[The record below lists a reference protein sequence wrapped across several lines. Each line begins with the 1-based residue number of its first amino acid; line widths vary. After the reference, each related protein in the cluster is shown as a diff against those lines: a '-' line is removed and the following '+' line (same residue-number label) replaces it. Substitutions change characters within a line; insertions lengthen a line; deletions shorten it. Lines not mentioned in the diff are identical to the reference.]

1 MEYIEPFKDFNDISH
16 LTEEVI
22 GEILQS
28 IKDNHDK
35 IVALLKEL
43 TSHYNTGNRS
53 VEGQSCRYKNDL
65 GNMCAVGRCLT
76 EEALNDFHE
85 REATCTF
92 AITNLPHVITEKYSN
107 FDSMF
112 QEKYQGIHE
121 QVWSFL
127 QSLHDED
134 DHWDE
139 NGLSNEGAIAILNTL
154 GTKIHNEVVGV

>member
-1 MEYIEPFKDFNDISH
+1 MKYIEPFTDINDIFK
-16 LTEEVI
+16 LTDEAIEE
-22 GEILQS
+22 LQQS
-28 IKDNHDK
+28 VYDNHDK

-43 TSHYNTGNRS
+43 TSDYNTGNRS
-53 VEGQSCRYKNDL
+53 VEGNSCRYKNDL

-76 EEALNDFHE
+76 EQALNDFHE
-85 REATCTF
+85 RETTCTF
-92 AITNLPHVITEKYSN
+92 AITNLPAIITEKYTS

-134 DHWDE
+134 EHWDE
-139 NGLSNEGAIAILNTL
+139 DGLSDEGAIAILNTL

>member
-1 MEYIEPFKDFNDISH
+1 MKYIEPFTDINYIFK
-16 LTEEVI
+16 LTDEVI
-22 GEILQS
+22 GDLQQS
-28 IKDNHDK
+28 VYDNHDK

-53 VEGQSCRYKNDL
+53 VEGNTCRYKNDL

-76 EEALNDFHE
+76 KDALNDFHE
-85 REATCTF
+85 REATYTF
-92 AITNLPHVITEKYSN
+92 AITNLPLTITEKYSS

-112 QEKYQGIHE
+112 QEKYQGIHV

-139 NGLSNEGAIAILNTL
+139 VGLSDDGRIAILNTL

>member
-1 MEYIEPFKDFNDISH
+1 MKYIEPFTDINDIVN
-16 LTEEVI
+16 LTDEATEE
-22 GEILQS
+22 LQQS
-28 IKDNHDK
+28 VYDNHDK

-43 TSHYNTGNRS
+43 TSDYNIGNRS
-53 VEGQSCRYKNDL
+53 VESNTCRYKNHL

-76 EEALNDFHE
+76 EEALNDFHDQE
-85 REATCTF
+85 VARTF
-92 AITNLPHVITEKYSN
+92 AITNLPAIITEKYSS

-112 QEKYQGIHE
+112 QEKYQGIHV

-139 NGLSNEGAIAILNTL
+139 NGLSDVGAIAILNTL

>member
-1 MEYIEPFKDFNDISH
+1 MEYIEPFTDFNDISH
-16 LTEEVI
+16 LTEKVI
-22 GEILQS
+22 GETRQS

-53 VEGQSCRYKNDL
+53 IEGISCRYKNDA

-76 EEALNDFHE
+76 EEALNDFNIYE
-85 REATCTF
+85 RTERTF
-92 AITNLPHVITEKYSN
+92 GITVLPTVITDKYSD

-121 QVWSFL
+121 QVWGFM
-127 QSLHDED
+127 QGLHDDEN
-134 DHWDE
+134 WDE
-139 NGLSNEGAIAILNTL
+139 NGLNDEGAMAILNTL
-154 GTKIHNEVVGV
+154 GTKIHNDVFGK

>member
-1 MEYIEPFKDFNDISH
+1 MEYIKPFTDINDIVN
-16 LTEEVI
+16 LTDEVI
-22 GEILQS
+22 GELQQS
-28 IKDNHDK
+28 VYDNHDK
-35 IVALLKEL
+35 IVSLLKEL

-53 VEGQSCRYKNDL
+53 VEGNSCRYKNDL

-76 EEALNDFHE
+76 EQALNDFHN
-85 REATCTF
+85 REVARTF
-92 AITNLPHVITEKYSN
+92 AITDLPAIITEKYSN

-112 QEKYQGIHE
+112 QEKYQGIHV

-139 NGLSNEGAIAILNTL
+139 NGLSDEGAIAILNTL